1 MLKGKCIHPD
11 IMAALALCGHGDKIM
26 IADGN
31 YPLAAKTGEDAEL
44 VYLGVRPGL
53 PTVTD
58 VLEAVLSVVEV
69 EKAEVMKTDDGVEP
83 AIFPEFRQLLGDLP
97 LEKIDH
103 YKFYDAVCDPAVK
116 LAISTGESRTYANII
131 LTIGVA

>member
-1 MLKGKCIHPD
+1 MLKGNCIHPD
-11 IMAALALCGHGDKIM
+11 IMASLALCGHGDKIL

-31 YPLAAKTGEDAEL
+31 YPLESKTGDADL
-44 VYLGVRPGL
+44 VYLGLKPGI

-58 VLEAVLSVVEV
+58 VLDSILSVVAV
-69 EKAEVMKTDDGVEP
+69 EKAEVMRTDDGVEP
-83 AIFPEFRQLLGDLP
+83 AIFPEFRELLGDLP

-103 YKFYDAVCDPAVK
+103 YDFYDACCDPSVK